1 MAPGPSNIILIGN
14 DASLTYLVGR
24 YAEQGGYKMTL
35 LINIPSAQ
43 EVCDLHPA
51 AILFPSM
58 ERLESAQSLI
68 QDLANCEVPVLVW
81 TSIADETRA
90 REMGADHCLTQPLT
104 FDGFLAALQLQ

>member
-1 MAPGPSNIILIGN
+1 MASGTSRIMFIGN
-14 DASLTYLVGR
+14 DATLTYLIGR
-24 YAEQGGYKMTL
+24 YAEQGGYELTQISTM
-35 LINIPSAQ
+35 PSAQ

-58 ERLESAQSLI
+58 ERLEAAQSLI
-68 QDLANCEVPVLVW
+68 QDLANCEIPVLVC
-81 TSIADETRA
+81 SSVADETRA